1 MHALYITFRALV
13 EPGDEIIVPD
23 PTWTETFDNVTLAGG
38 VPVRA
43 RLNPDA
49 EYRYEAAAVEA
60 VVTPRTRGIVINSPH
75 NPTGSVV
82 GQPELKAILSVAE
95 KHGLWVISDEAYE
108 HVLFDGKKHLSTGSL
123 GYDRVISIFSM
134 SKSFAM
140 SGLRIGYLG
149 CNDELLIDRMSKLL
163 RCTINGVNSATQ
175 HGAAAALKGPWEA
188 TRAMASEYQ
197 HRRDALWQG
206 LKDAR
211 LIHPVKPQGA
221 FYLWAR
227 IAGEWPGH
235 AGERDGWAMT
245 NYLIETAG
253 IGSAPG
259 EVFGPAGS
267 GHIRFAFSCST
278 EQVVEAAGILKQL
291 L

>member
-1 MHALYITFRALV
+1 
-13 EPGDEIIVPD
+13 
-23 PTWTETFDNVTLAGG
+23 
-38 VPVRA
+38 
-43 RLNPDA
+43 
-49 EYRYEAAAVEA
+49 
-60 VVTPRTRGIVINSPH
+60 
-75 NPTGSVV
+75 
-82 GQPELKAILSVAE
+82 
-95 KHGLWVISDEAYE
+95 
-108 HVLFDGKKHLSTGSL
+108 
-123 GYDRVISIFSM
+123 
-134 SKSFAM
+134 M

-149 CNDELLIDRMSKLL
+149 CNDQLLIDRMSKFL

-175 HGAAAALKGPWEA
+175 HGAAAALKGPREA
-188 TRAMASEYQ
+188 TLLMTTEYQ

-227 IAGEWPGH
+227 ISDEWAGH
-235 AGERDGWAMT
+235 AGKRDGWAMT
-245 NYLIETAG
+245 NFLIEKAG

-278 EQVVEAAGILKQL
+278 EQVVEAAGILKEL